1 MTTSTSAKTC
11 LASMST
17 SHVHRSGMTYPTLGE
32 AERSTTFPATPVR
45 WHLTVRNIQI
55 CSRKM
60 TPQPWKHLK
69 AFCRKG
75 IGACLRGRWVTVGVA
90 SALPQTLG
98 AGDRA
103 YVEATLL
110 PNCLAASYFPSER
123 LAHVGASPVGSRTDV
138 DTNVTKMK
146 DAQIKRGGA
155 RGNRGEHEG
164 KPVNR
169 VRR

>member
-69 AFCRKG
+69 AFCREG
-75 IGACLRGRWVTVGVA
+75 YRRMFTWPSGYRRCGL
-90 SALPQTLG
+90 SA
-98 AGDRA
+98 
-103 YVEATLL
+103 
-110 PNCLAASYFPSER
+110 AAD
-123 LAHVGASPVGSRTDV
+123 SRSW
-138 DTNVTKMK
+138 
-146 DAQIKRGGA
+146 
-155 RGNRGEHEG
+155 
-164 KPVNR
+164 
-169 VRR
+169 